1 MKIIK
6 YVNCRVKNYMKE
18 DDQAAQKSPPPPPRN
33 FSNGLSLIVTERGG
47 ESGEVL

>member
-1 MKIIK
+1 MKVIK

-18 DDQAAQKSPPPPPRN
+18 DHQAAQKFPPPPHRN

>member
-18 DDQAAQKSPPPPPRN
+18 DDQAAQKSPPPPRN

>member
-18 DDQAAQKSPPPPPRN
+18 DHQAAQKSPPRN

>member
-18 DDQAAQKSPPPPPRN
+18 DDQAAQKSPPPLP
-33 FSNGLSLIVTERGG
+33 VTFQMGCP
-47 ESGEVL
+47 LL